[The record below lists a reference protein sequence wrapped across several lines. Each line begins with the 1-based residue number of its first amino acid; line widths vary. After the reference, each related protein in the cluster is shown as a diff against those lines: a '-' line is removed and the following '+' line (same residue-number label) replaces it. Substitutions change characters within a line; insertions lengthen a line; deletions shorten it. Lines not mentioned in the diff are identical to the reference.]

1 MNYQVAIAPLKL
13 NWFKRQRLKRTIYK
27 NLSNHL
33 YCVGDIKSTYHT
45 NAFLNKLPEFL
56 IIEKKVNQ
64 ISSKILDGNIT
75 ISSMWANVG
84 SYESRISPHNHVKD
98 NFSSYEADILFKTS
112 GICGAYYLQKPKQSG
127 NFIAENNVVDT
138 KEGELILFS
147 PHMIHQTEINLSQ
160 EDRIVISFNG
170 YLTPIIT

>member
-1 MNYQVAIAPLKL
+1 MNYQIVIAQLKL
-13 NWFKRQRLKRTIYK
+13 NWVKKQRLKRIIYK

-56 IIEKKVNQ
+56 VIEKKVNQ
-64 ISSKILDGNIT
+64 ISSKILKSNII

-84 SYESRISPHNHVKD
+84 SYGSKINPHNHIRD
-98 NFSSYEADILFKTS
+98 DFSNYESDILFKTS

-127 NFIAENNVVDT
+127 NFIADNNAVDT

-147 PHMIHQTEINLSQ
+147 PHMMHQTETNLSQ
-160 EDRIVISFNG
+160 KDRIVISFNG
-170 YLTPIIT
+170 YLTTFTT